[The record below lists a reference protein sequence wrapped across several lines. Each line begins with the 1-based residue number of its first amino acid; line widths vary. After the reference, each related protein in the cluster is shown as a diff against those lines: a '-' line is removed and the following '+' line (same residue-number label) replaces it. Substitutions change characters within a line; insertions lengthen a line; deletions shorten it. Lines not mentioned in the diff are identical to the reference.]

1 MLQKEIEIDEKPIL
15 PYGVTTFEKV
25 ETTKQSMI
33 KKIESEDSDDDSS
46 DDRKIPIDEFGAAFL
61 RGLGWQEEEEFIS

>member
-33 KKIESEDSDDDSS
+33 KRSNQ
-46 DDRKIPIDEFGAAFL
+46 KIPMMTPAMIEKS
-61 RGLGWQEEEEFIS
+61 Q